1 MSGAREGILQSIA
14 RGRRKAHPAP
24 DYSLP
29 SWTADPALHFIAKAN
44 ASVAHVHEISSG
56 DEVPA
61 SIRLI
66 MMEMRLDP
74 LLLIPNNSSLYAL
87 PLQRAPELKLSSAP
101 PNGNA
106 S

>member
-1 MSGAREGILQSIA
+1 MRGAREAILQSIA
-14 RGRRKAHPAP
+14 RGRPASQPIP

-74 LLLIPNNSSLYAL
+74 LLHIPKNSPLNAL
-87 PLQRAPELKLSSAP
+87 PWQRAPELKLSTAP
-101 PNGNA
+101 PNGN
-106 S
+106 